1 MKAKLPSQI
10 FITGI
15 GTGVGKTIA
24 SAVLCEAMQADYWK
38 PVQCGNLEDSDTQ
51 LVESL
56 VSNAVSKFHKEAY
69 RLKTPSSPHYA
80 AQIENAKFDI
90 ENCQLPNT
98 DQRLIIEGAGG
109 IMVPLNDELVM
120 FDLIQYFKL
129 PAIVVARNY
138 LGSINHTLLTCQFL
152 EEQGVEVLGLIFS
165 GDNFND
171 NEEIIQHFTQLP
183 IIGRIDETKIID
195 KNFISTQ
202 AEKMKL
208 SLSLN
213 FQL

>member
-1 MKAKLPSQI
+1 MKPKLPSQI

-15 GTGVGKTIA
+15 GTGVGKTIT

-56 VSNAVSKFHKEAY
+56 VSNTVSKFHKEAY

-80 AQIENAKFDI
+80 AQIENVNFDI

-109 IMVPLNDELVM
+109 IMVPMNDELVM

-129 PAIVVARNY
+129 SAIVVARNY

-152 EEQGVEVLGLIFS
+152 EEQGTEILGLIFS

-171 NEEIIQHFTQLP
+171 NEEIIQHFSQLP

-195 KNFISTQ
+195 TQFVSTQ
-202 AEKMKL
+202 AGKMKL